1 MPDAQESSSQSSPQ
15 TRESECGIG
24 AAVSQAQVRLV
35 YAQVPVSQGVTLVN
49 GAVLAYVQSGV
60 VGATRPLAWLAC
72 LCAVAAARTYI
83 SALYTRAS
91 AGQGGTRRW
100 HTYFLAGSLASGMMW
115 GAAAL
120 FLYPA
125 ASLPHEVFLAFV
137 LAGMVAGSM
146 TVLAPVYTAFL
157 LFAACA
163 LLPLTARYLA
173 VGDPLHTAM
182 GFMAGV
188 FLVAM
193 LIVGRSIHSTIRESF
208 RLRFENEEL
217 IKALRRSNEALES
230 RVMERTAAL
239 QEQDRRKDEFLAT
252 LAHELRNPLAPLA
265 SSVEILKLMTEDAKT
280 VTRVVEVMERQ
291 IRQMMHL
298 IDDLLDVNRITRGK
312 VALRRMSVDV
322 ACAIEHAVEGCRP
335 LLGERRITITAA
347 DSHPLCV
354 YGDAVRLE
362 QVFGNLLNNACK
374 FTGAHG
380 HISIGM
386 RREGDDVVVAVS
398 DDGIGIPSDKLQTVF
413 EMFSQ
418 LDAASERAAGL
429 GLGLALVK
437 QLVDLHGGTV
447 TAHSPGLGHGATFTV
462 RLPAIQAEP
471 EAPRVEQPPA
481 SASRR
486 ILVVDD
492 NRDAAESLATLLE
505 LTGHKTERAYDGQE
519 VVEKALAFRPEVILL
534 DLGMA
539 GMSGYDACRALRAD
553 PLACDAIIV
562 ALTGWGQDVDR
573 LKCDEAGFDGYLVKP
588 VTREALTALLAS
600 GGSSRKPVAIP
611 R

>member
-1 MPDAQESSSQSSPQ
+1 MQDAQESSSQSSPH
-15 TRESECGIG
+15 TLDSECGIG
-24 AAVSQAQVRLV
+24 AVISQAQVRLV
-35 YAQVPVSQGVTLVN
+35 YAQVPVSEGVTLVN

-72 LCAVAAARTYI
+72 LGAVAAARMSI
-83 SALYTRAS
+83 SVLYARAS
-91 AGQGGTRRW
+91 AGQGDMRRW
-100 HTYFLAGSLASGMMW
+100 RTYFLAGSLASGLIW

-120 FLYPA
+120 FLYPG

-146 TVLAPVYTAFL
+146 TVLAPVYASFL
-157 LFAACA
+157 LFAVCA

-173 VGDPLHTAM
+173 AGDPMHTAM
-182 GFMAGV
+182 GLMAGV

-193 LIVGRSIHSTIRESF
+193 LVVGRSLNSTIRESF

-239 QEQDRRKDEFLAT
+239 QEHDRRKDEFLAT

-265 SSVEILKLMTEDAKT
+265 SSVEILKLMTGDAKNM
-280 VTRVVEVMERQ
+280 TRVIDVMERQ

-312 VALRRMSVDV
+312 VELRRMPVDL

-335 LLGERRITITAA
+335 LLGERRITITTA
-347 DSHPLCV
+347 DSLPLCV
-354 YGDAVRLE
+354 HGDAVRLE

-374 FTGAHG
+374 FTGARG
-380 HISIGM
+380 QISIRM
-386 RREGDDVVVAVS
+386 HREDADVVVAVS
-398 DDGIGIPSDKLQTVF
+398 DDGIGIPPDKLHTVF

-437 QLVDLHGGTV
+437 QLVTLHGGTV
-447 TAHSPGLGHGATFTV
+447 TAHSAGLGQGATFVV

-471 EAPRVEQPPA
+471 EATPAEQPAA

-486 ILVVDD
+486 VLVVDD
-492 NRDAAESLATLLE
+492 NRDAAESLSMLLE
-505 LTGHKTERAYDGQE
+505 LTGHKTERAYDGQDAL
-519 VVEKALAFRPEVILL
+519 EKALAFNPEVILL
-534 DLGMA
+534 DLGMP
-539 GMSGYDACRALRAD
+539 GMSGYDACRALRENA
-553 PLACDAIIV
+553 LACDALIV
-562 ALTGWGQDVDR
+562 ALTGWGQEVDR
-573 LKCDEAGFDGYLVKP
+573 LKCDEAGFDGHLVKP
-588 VTREALTALLAS
+588 VTREALTALLARAP
-600 GGSSRKPVAIP
+600 SRKPAPLP